1 MKKRNII
8 LLTAGLVPIITGL
21 LCNTMFMPV
30 PGISTFLMICGPLI
44 WLAVCIAAADRKG
57 KVFTQSL
64 LLFAV
69 GIVMIVAY
77 VCYQAFWIEQLGIT
91 SPLNTLPQY
100 YLTNC
105 VLLAGRIYGL
115 FEPAVWTSGPMLAIS
130 AVLTCLITFAGVF
143 VKTRFKNV
151 EDIQAAR

>member
-1 MKKRNII
+1 MKRRNIV
-8 LLTAGLVPIITGL
+8 LLAVGIVPIITGC

-30 PGISTFLMICGPLI
+30 PWISTFLMTCGPWI
-44 WLAVCIAAADRKG
+44 WLAVCITAADRKG
-57 KVFTQSL
+57 RVVSQSL

-77 VCYQAFWIEQLGIT
+77 VCYQAVWGDTVSIF
-91 SPLNTLPQY
+91 SPLNTLPQH

-130 AVLTCLITFAGVF
+130 AVLTCIITFAGVF
-143 VKTRFKNV
+143 IKTRFKNV
-151 EDIQAAR
+151 ERDF

>member
-8 LLTAGLVPIITGL
+8 LLAVGIVPIILGC

-30 PGISTFLMICGPLI
+30 PAVSTFLMIGSPWI

-57 KVFTQSL
+57 KLITQSL

-69 GIVMIVAY
+69 GIVMVAVY
-77 VCYQAFWIEQLGIT
+77 ICYRTFFMETVSINSL
-91 SPLNTLPQY
+91 LNTLPQY
-100 YLTNC
+100 YLSGC

-115 FEPAVWTSGPMLAIS
+115 FKPEVWTSEPMLGIS
-130 AVLTCLITFAGVF
+130 ALLTFVITFVGVF
-143 VKTRFKNV
+143 IKTRFKNV
-151 EDIQAAR
+151 ERDF